1 MFVNAISKFS
11 FKEMSQ
17 LSKFLQ
23 RISVF
28 LVTVVCIICSAVTF
42 SEKSKDEGIFIE
54 SISEVNK
61 GALTLDLVRT
71 RPIEMLFAGKK
82 IPVESDGYYI
92 SERELN
98 ESPYVARDRAK
109 SDARRTLS
117 EQISMHIRSISEVK
131 KGRLTRDEIHTV
143 SMIAMKIES
152 ETVTAENLEN
162 DSIKYHCHIKAVI
175 DDSGFDYAD
184 KEKFL
189 ETVKKT
195 IEIEKETARINA
207 ELNSLKQKY
216 KNASAGERAEIDA
229 KLKDNEKTFSTMMWK
244 EQAYIA
250 NYQGNFDQAIEY
262 CYKVIDIDPNS
273 FETWN
278 NLGYAY
284 TYQGNLDKAVEC
296 YSRAIELNPNYATAE
311 INIGSVY
318 DSMKNYDKAIEH
330 YQKALGIA
338 PENADALN
346 SIGYVYIQKGDFDR
360 GIEYCQKALN
370 FNARH
375 AAAWNGLA
383 YSYNQKK
390 KFYKAIE
397 CCRKAVGLNKNYA
410 NAWNNLGYACSK
422 LSRYEES
429 YSAYRNAVKFAPGV
443 SLYRAN
449 LDIAKERIY
458 NFKSL

>member
-1 MFVNAISKFS
+1 MSAISKIS
-11 FKEMSQ
+11 LKEMSQ

-28 LVTVVCIICSAVTF
+28 LVTVVCIICAAVTF
-42 SEKSKDEGIFIE
+42 AEKSKDEGIFIE

-152 ETVTAENLEN
+152 ETLTSENLEN
-162 DSIKYHCHIKAVI
+162 GSIKYNCHIKAVI
-175 DDSGFDYAD
+175 DDSGLNYAD

-189 ETVKKT
+189 ETVRKT
-195 IEIEKETARINA
+195 VEIERETARINA

-216 KNASAGERAEIDA
+216 KNASAGERAEINA
-229 KLKDNEKTFSTMMWK
+229 KLKDNEKIFTVTTLK

-296 YSRAIELNPNYATAE
+296 YSRAIELNQNYATAE

-360 GIEYCQKALN
+360 GIEYCQKALE
-370 FNARH
+370 FNSRH